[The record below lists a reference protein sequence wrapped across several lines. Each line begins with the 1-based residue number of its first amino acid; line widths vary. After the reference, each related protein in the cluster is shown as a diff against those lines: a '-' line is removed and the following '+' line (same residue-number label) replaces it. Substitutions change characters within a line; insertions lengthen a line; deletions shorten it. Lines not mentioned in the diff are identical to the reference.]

1 MTSRSAEDF
10 DQYFSP
16 STMAQAVADVLVS
29 RFEHSTD
36 THFEVVDFCAGL
48 GSLLEV
54 VSERLPAACIVATDL
69 DVSCLRLLREAHPLW
84 SVGRIDIL
92 NERSRR
98 ASPLYVEGRY
108 DAFVIN
114 PPFSGR
120 GGRVVN
126 VTFDRNLHFTC
137 SRPLACL
144 FHSLQSLRIGGFGV
158 AVLPLSCLRSEKD
171 SVAVRW
177 LERNMDFSV
186 HSYHGRGCFS
196 GASVRTVIVSL
207 RRNRV
212 ADVASVNAV
221 GGQEILPRGRR
232 GSDLVLFRGKV
243 PVRTLRSFHSDGDG
257 VVVARY
263 VHTTDLRKTW
273 SGWRTISVNSN
284 VCLVREGVLFPRVGK
299 ISPNS
304 FRAYSDSVPL
314 VLSDCVFS
322 VSPVCASVALDDLLS
337 ILRENCRVFV
347 ESSAATGAPYLT
359 VSQVLGL
366 IDRLGF
372 SVRVHQCR
380 NRCLCHDSF

>member
-29 RFEHSTD
+29 RFEHLTD

-120 GGRVVN
+120 GGHVVN
-126 VTFDRNLHFTC
+126 VMFDRNLHFTC

-144 FHSLQSLRIGGFGV
+144 FHSLQSLRIGGLGV

-207 RRNRV
+207 RRNPV
-212 ADVASVNAV
+212 ADVASASAV
-221 GGQEILPRGRR
+221 GGQELLSPGRR
-232 GSDLVLFRGKV
+232 RSDLVLFRGKV

-257 VVVARY
+257 VVEARY
-263 VHTTDLRKTW
+263 VHTTDLRK
-273 SGWRTISVNSN
+273 SESVWRSLLVNPD
-284 VCLVREGVLFPRVGK
+284 VCLVGDCVLFPRVGK
-299 ISPNS
+299 ISLDS

-314 VLSDCVFS
+314 VLSDCLFS
-322 VSPVCASVALDDLLS
+322 LTPLHSSISLDELLA
-337 ILRENCRVFV
+337 ILRENCRIFI

-359 VSQVLGL
+359 VSQVLG
-366 IDRLGF
+366 IIETLGF
-372 SVRVHQCR
+372 NVRLHQCR
-380 NRCLCHDSF
+380 NSCLCYDSN

>member
-29 RFEHSTD
+29 RFEHLTD

-120 GGRVVN
+120 GGHVVN
-126 VTFDRNLHFTC
+126 VMFDRNLHFTC

-144 FHSLQSLRIGGFGV
+144 FHSLQSLRIGGLGV

-207 RRNRV
+207 RRNPV
-212 ADVASVNAV
+212 ADVASASAV
-221 GGQEILPRGRR
+221 GGQELLSPGRR
-232 GSDLVLFRGKV
+232 RSDLVLFRGKV

-257 VVVARY
+257 VVEARY
-263 VHTTDLRKTW
+263 VHTTDLRK
-273 SGWRTISVNSN
+273 SESVWRSLLVNPDF
-284 VCLVREGVLFPRVGK
+284 CLVGDCVLFPRVGK
-299 ISPNS
+299 ISLDS

-314 VLSDCVFS
+314 VLSDCLFS
-322 VSPVCASVALDDLLS
+322 LTPLHSSISLDELLA
-337 ILRENCRVFV
+337 ILRENCRIFI

-359 VSQVLGL
+359 VSQVLG
-366 IDRLGF
+366 IIETLGF
-372 SVRVHQCR
+372 NVRLHQCR
-380 NRCLCHDSF
+380 NSCLCYDSN